1 MNSRQ
6 VPCIAI
12 ATPSALGVL
21 ALRAARPLCLL
32 SIAASTVSAQGVP
45 LIPDTEEDLTWW
57 YATLGLLVLAL
68 FAAVRW
74 AKNAKKNNPQGGNR
88 QSRLRDD
95 PRRAADGRR
104 APSAPNRAREVEW
117 LKTNQTETPKLGH
130 LKREPKDAS
139 ARPVAKEH
147 RSDYIELSDL
157 EGGEVPVTEE
167 VQQAFSDLAVSR
179 FKRIETP
186 GRVELLPTS
195 DDPGLLNAIEQTKEG
210 VEHDEE
216 VRLLATRI
224 LAAFKTENS
233 IVALKQAALYDI
245 SSNVRSR
252 AVSILGDFDH
262 ETVFE
267 AIIIA
272 SADPS
277 RDVRAAAARALARLS
292 IDRADAWARAAESG
306 DEFRI
311 SRLAKAAVECEI
323 VARSVDRLTHHDER
337 VAYEAF
343 VLFVLLSRSGE
354 VGTVFE
360 IFDAVSDT
368 NVKLGLIQAVE
379 ASFDGRMTAGLVN
392 IADDPN
398 QEPTVRAAAES
409 AARTIR
415 AARTPEV

>member
-1 MNSRQ
+1 MHS
-6 VPCIAI
+6 VPVALLILGAVL
-12 ATPSALGVL
+12 SA
-21 ALRAARPLCLL
+21 
-32 SIAASTVSAQGVP
+32 SAQN
-45 LIPDTEEDLTWW
+45 IPFIPKTEEDLTWW
-57 YATLGLLVLAL
+57 YVTLGALVLAL
-68 FAAVRW
+68 FVAIRW
-74 AKNAKKNNPQGGNR
+74 AKNAKKNSPKADRRGDR
-88 QSRLRDD
+88 RFDDSRRG
-95 PRRAADGRR
+95 PEVRR

-130 LKREPKDAS
+130 LKRGDKGAADDLS
-139 ARPVAKEH
+139 QKEH
-147 RSDYIELSDL
+147 RSDYVELSDL
-157 EGGEVPVTEE
+157 EPAQETGTGDIEI
-167 VQQAFSDLAVSR
+167 AFADLPVSR
-179 FKRIETP
+179 LKRIESP
-186 GRVELLPTS
+186 GRVDLLPTS

-210 VEHDEE
+210 MEHDEE

-233 IVALKQAALYDI
+233 IGALKQSALYDI

-252 AVSILGDFDH
+252 AVGILGDFDH

-267 AIIIA
+267 AIVIA

-292 IDRADAWARAAESG
+292 IDRADAWARVAESG
-306 DEFRI
+306 DDFRI

-323 VARSVDRLTHHDER
+323 VARSVDRLVHPDER

-343 VLFVLLSRSGE
+343 VLFVLLSRAGE

-360 IFDAVSDT
+360 IFDATDDV
-368 NVKLGLIQAVE
+368 NVKLGLIQAIE

-392 IADDPN
+392 IADDPD
-398 QEPTVRAAAES
+398 QESAVRAAAED

-415 AARTPEV
+415 AARTPEL